1 MSEYKPGVLIHN
13 YNEDQF
19 GEDLV
24 KAGKATFPTPVSIT
38 HTAYR
43 NPKAVA
49 EAIAACGGPDEAG
62 PAKNDG
68 PPRAVGGMPA
78 HLLFGHSGDMR
89 NTDGFRQKAF
99 ISSSQYFFQDPKVS
113 ADEKGNTILTT
124 EKFYESNH
132 PVELSKTMHSCL
144 AQKTKDGWNY
154 DKNPYA
160 SIYDKT
166 FDDKSYGLE
175 KERLPRVK
183 GEFTRSV
190 DSVRIHRNITA

>member
-62 PAKNDG
+62 PAK
-68 PPRAVGGMPA
+68 V
-78 HLLFGHSGDMR
+78 LL
-89 NTDGFRQKAF
+89 
-99 ISSSQYFFQDPKVS
+99 
-113 ADEKGNTILTT
+113 
-124 EKFYESNH
+124 
-132 PVELSKTMHSCL
+132 
-144 AQKTKDGWNY
+144 
-154 DKNPYA
+154 
-160 SIYDKT
+160 IYDGGSMT
-166 FDDKSYGLE
+166 RRLSVCDATRISTYG
-175 KERLPRVK
+175 
-183 GEFTRSV
+183 
-190 DSVRIHRNITA
+190 